1 MSSLLE
7 QAIIDAK
14 TLKETALRNAEER
27 ILEQY
32 SEEIKQT
39 MQALLE
45 QDETVGDLSGA
56 DLGATV
62 APETSAVSETTKKA
76 TQSAVKNT
84 MNKIDAAYLNEDGL
98 QEIEINLDSLVEKVS
113 KIQNDMDSILPAM
126 QFSNEPVVPQTVSR
140 MPQDVTP
147 LAETFEL
154 DEDLLNEQPEE
165 TKVDPKF
172 DQDVA
177 RKEGDLA
184 RAKAARSEAAAK
196 LAADEKT
203 KRESEQRAA
212 LKTETLAE
220 DAYALDE
227 EIMMDMAK
235 FVKPGGINAHE
246 TEVMIQKAI
255 KKALDAQKEDL
266 LATIEK
272 NKAEKK
278 KLEETLET
286 VFAQLQETKDKF
298 YQSLEL
304 NKQLKEGVEYLS
316 EKFNL
321 VNLLNAK
328 LLYTNKTLGNSSLN
342 ERQKSQIAESISS
355 ASSVEEAKT
364 IYETLQKSASVV
376 VEKRNPPKSLTEAL
390 SKAPS
395 PFLPRKQAQN
405 DSTADRWKLLAGIR
419 K

>member
-14 TLKETALRNAEER
+14 TLKETALRNAEAA

-39 MQALLE
+39 MQSLLE
-45 QDETVGDLSGA
+45 QDEAVGDTAGA
-56 DLGATV
+56 DLGATA
-62 APETSAVSETTKKA
+62 APETPDPSVKQA
-76 TQSAVKNT
+76 TEDAVKRT
-84 MNKIDAAYLNEDGL
+84 MKNIDPAYLREDGL

-113 KIQNDMDSILPAM
+113 QLENDVASTIPAM
-126 QFSNEPVVPQTVSR
+126 QFSNEPVVPQTVLR

-154 DEDLLNEQPEE
+154 DEDLLEE
-165 TKVDPKF
+165 DSKEIKPDPKF
-172 DQDVA
+172 DE
-177 RKEGDLA
+177 KLA
-184 RAKAARSEAAAK
+184 RLRVDVGEAEKQKAQEQARVAAEQAKIEAEEERAAA
-196 LAADEKT
+196 AAV
-203 KRESEQRAA
+203 
-212 LKTETLAE
+212 TETLAE

-272 NKAEKK
+272 NKAEKD

-405 DSTADRWKLLAGIR
+405 DSTADRWKLLAGI
-419 K
+419 KK